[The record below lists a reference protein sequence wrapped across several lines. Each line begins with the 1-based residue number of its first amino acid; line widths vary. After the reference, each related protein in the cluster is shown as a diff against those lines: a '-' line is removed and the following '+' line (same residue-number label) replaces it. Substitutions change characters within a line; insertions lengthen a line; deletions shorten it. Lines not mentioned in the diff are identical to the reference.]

1 MAKDRQLIGHQQ
13 GMAYAYKLITE
24 CEPGKERETLAKEIK
39 MRGLTNVPITV
50 PKRIIDEAVEEMK
63 MNTLQTVLVM
73 LVAVLHDEFG
83 FGQKRCQQA
92 IDRFNAKAECLA
104 EDYCD
109 WQDYID
115 MIREEL
121 GLTLSIDNMV
131 VRDDG
136 KKIVK

>member
-1 MAKDRQLIGHQQ
+1 MAKDKQIIGHNQ
-13 GMAYAYKLITE
+13 GMAYAYKIITE
-24 CEPGKERETLAKEIK
+24 CEPGKEREALAKEIK

-50 PKRIIDEAVEEMK
+50 PKRIIDDAVAQMK
-63 MNTLQTVLVM
+63 VNTLQTVLVM

-104 EDYCD
+104 DDYCD

-115 MIREEL
+115 VIKEEL
-121 GLTLSIDNMV
+121 GITLSIDNLAE
-131 VRDDG
+131 RDG
-136 KKIVK
+136 KNVVI

>member
-1 MAKDRQLIGHQQ
+1 MAKDKQLIGHNQ
-13 GMAYAYKLITE
+13 GMAYAYKIITE
-24 CEPGKERETLAKEIK
+24 CEPGKEREALAKEIK

-50 PKRIIDEAVEEMK
+50 PKRIIDDAVAQIK
-63 MNTLQTVLVM
+63 VNTLQTVLVM

-104 EDYCD
+104 DDYCD

-115 MIREEL
+115 VIKEEL
-121 GLTLSIDNMV
+121 GITLSIDNLAE
-131 VRDDG
+131 RDG
-136 KKIVK
+136 KNVVI